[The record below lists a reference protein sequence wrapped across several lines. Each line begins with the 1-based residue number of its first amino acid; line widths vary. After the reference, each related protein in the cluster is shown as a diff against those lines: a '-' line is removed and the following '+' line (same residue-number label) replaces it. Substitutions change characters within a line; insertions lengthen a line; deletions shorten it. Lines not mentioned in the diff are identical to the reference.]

1 MELSN
6 PKIKKVL
13 IFSLKKKAFLMFWE
27 MELSK
32 KTSYISGKNFLSL
45 QIKGPTL
52 KKFLVFHEMEISSP
66 KLKKL
71 LYFF

>member
-1 MELSN
+1 
-6 PKIKKVL
+6 
-13 IFSLKKKAFLMFWE
+13 MFWE

-52 KKFLVFHEMEISSP
+52 KKFIVFHEMKISSP